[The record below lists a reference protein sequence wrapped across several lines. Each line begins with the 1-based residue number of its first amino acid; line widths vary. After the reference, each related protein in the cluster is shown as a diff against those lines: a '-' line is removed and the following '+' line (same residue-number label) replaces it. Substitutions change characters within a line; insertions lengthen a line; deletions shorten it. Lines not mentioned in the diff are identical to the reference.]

1 MTRRTLLVG
10 AGVGAVSVLLAS
22 CTPGPDPTPD
32 PTATAKP
39 TPGPTP
45 SNGVPLPTAVVRSAW
60 STDPFA
66 LGAASYMPVGAQPG
80 VRDALARP
88 VGDRVFFAGE
98 ATSSDA
104 PGTMRGALRSGQR
117 AAVELLDAAGSGE
130 RIAVVG
136 AGLAGAAAAARLMD
150 GGADVTVLE
159 ARPRVGGRVESW
171 TDDAWPMPVQFGGW
185 LLSGAD
191 AELRGDLE
199 VHGIPIPDLVP
210 AGWFSAD
217 GEIDPV
223 DTQSMQAAID
233 AASGLLADISLADA
247 LAESGA
253 DLDDPGTAALLAFV
267 AATTGADAEEV
278 SAWFPPGVP
287 GVDLAAPTGDV
298 IPVFDGLLD
307 GAQVRLSSPVSHVA
321 YDDTGVSLRLGTGE
335 SLSFDRVIVTVPL
348 GVLKQQAIEF
358 DPALPLAHRGA
369 ITALVMG
376 HIETI
381 WLQFDEPFWDAEA
394 SIWHVVG
401 GEAPIRTWINLFPAT
416 GEAVLV
422 GLVGGAAAEEF
433 AALKTDEAVAAA
445 AASLGIF
452 VPAGTP

>member
-1 MTRRTLLVG
+1 MTRRTLLLG

-22 CTPGPDPTPD
+22 CTPGPDPTPA

-66 LGAASYMPVGAQPG
+66 LGAASFMPVGAQPG

-88 VGDRVFFAGE
+88 VGDRLFFAGE

-117 AAVELLDAAGSGE
+117 AAVELLDAAESGE
-130 RIAVVG
+130 RIAVIG
-136 AGLAGAAAAARLMD
+136 AGLAGSAAAARLID
-150 GGADVTVLE
+150 GGAEVTVLE

-171 TDDAWPMPVQFGGW
+171 TDDAWPVPVQFGGW
-185 LLSGAD
+185 LLGGAD

-199 VHGIPIPDLVP
+199 TLGTPIADLVP
-210 AGWFSAD
+210 AGWFTAD
-217 GEIDPV
+217 GEVEPV
-223 DTQSMQAAID
+223 DAQPMQAAID
-233 AASGLLADISLADA
+233 AASSLLADVSLSDA
-247 LAESGA
+247 FSEAGVDVA
-253 DLDDPGTAALLAFV
+253 DPGITALLAFV

-278 SAWFPPGVP
+278 SAWFPPAVP
-287 GVDLAAPTGDV
+287 GGDLAASTGDV
-298 IPVFDGLLD
+298 IPVFDGMLD
-307 GAQVRLSSPVSHVA
+307 GAQVRLSSPVSRVA

-335 SLSFDRVIVTVPL
+335 SLSFDRVVVTVPL

-358 DPALPLAHRGA
+358 HPALPLTHRGA
-369 ITALVMG
+369 ITALAMG
-376 HIETI
+376 AIETI
-381 WLQFDEPFWDAEA
+381 WLQFEEPFWDAEA
-394 SIWHVVG
+394 SIWHVVDG
-401 GEAPIRTWINLFPAT
+401 DAPIRTWINLLPAT
-416 GEAVLV
+416 GEPILV

-445 AASLGIF
+445 ASSLGFF